1 MNEKIRELINKS
13 KIKSDLKQLKSSSKG
28 KSYFTSYPH
37 FKAFFLDFNLKENRE
52 ELLYQ
57 GANMVYGWMPTI
69 LDTQKKKE
77 KYSDL
82 NNVLK
87 SIKSLGDG
95 DSFTD
100 QKKEDLKIV
109 AAFMNNSIVG
119 ASKLLHF
126 IYPEKYPIWD
136 SKICKIITGK
146 SSHQQVQ
153 KITNYIKY
161 YEAIHNLF
169 IELPENL
176 EKFKKEFK
184 EKFDYKIS
192 TVRAAELLLFLAA
205 DD

>member
-69 LDTQKKKE
+69 LDTQKNNK

-82 NNVLK
+82 EVK
-87 SIKSLGDG
+87 VVESIERLD
-95 DSFTD
+95 DSFKD
-100 QKKEDLKIV
+100 PKKEDLEIV

-136 SKICKIITGK
+136 SKICGIIMNSVK
-146 SSHQQVQ
+146 SSYKVN
-153 KITNYIKY
+153 KTENYMGYCK
-161 YEAIHNLF
+161 AIHN
-169 IELPENL
+169 IISKPPENL
-176 EKFKKEFK
+176 KNFK
-184 EKFDYKIS
+184 EEFMYEIS
-192 TVRAAELLLFLAA
+192 YVRAAELLLFLEA